1 MTIEA
6 QGRRSLW
13 RCGSCGQEHALE
25 ERDGYELVGV
35 VCVRC
40 QMRAVDEGWRS
51 ERIGSRTLQRVRAGV
66 DAFLD
71 GPGRSWTGPPV
82 SRVVVGELP
91 RHQVFLASD
100 AAP

>member
-35 VCVRC
+35 V
-40 QMRAVDEGWRS
+40 A
-51 ERIGSRTLQRVRAGV
+51 
-66 DAFLD
+66 
-71 GPGRSWTGPPV
+71 
-82 SRVVVGELP
+82 
-91 RHQVFLASD
+91 
-100 AAP
+100 